1 MSTWCPNK
9 FGWNSLK
16 EFGNKVYDFYQ
27 NMYFAPKN
35 CFFRLFSWTAKMKMA
50 FLSNLSYVVIY
61 LVNCLK
67 LEKSCFKIH
76 FQFCSF
82 QKRLKK
88 QYFGA
93 KYKLFCKRCLLR
105 SQSFLSW
112 FQTCWDTWYI
122 FNSSSLYSGF
132 TNF

>member
-1 MSTWCPNK
+1 M
-9 FGWNSLK
+9 
-16 EFGNKVYDFYQ
+16 
-27 NMYFAPKN
+27 
-35 CFFRLFSWTAKMKMA
+35 
-50 FLSNLSYVVIY
+50 SYVVIY

-93 KYKLFCKRCLLR
+93 KYKLFCKRCLLH

-112 FQTCWDTWYI
+112 FQTCWDTRYI
-122 FNSSSLYSGF
+122 SIQIKRYDSMPNFLELKEENLEMWRSQLEHQLESAIGF
-132 TNF
+132 WHTWPHGVCVINPIQPAQQECTKLLENQ